1 VTDSPPTHPFE
12 QPDGQ
17 VRWQPDGQGGRQQ
30 DGEGEWQRPGGEP
43 PRPSIFSLEG
53 KPAPGLYFVA
63 WILSLVGA
71 GLIFVG
77 LMAGNP
83 ATSPPLVLSG
93 LVALGAGLSTAA
105 GYQILARSRRPPSA
119 YRGPSPLILF
129 GIVVA
134 VTSVVVGPLALLRIV
149 NLATTTGAL
158 AALIVT
164 ALAYLATVTTF
175 VLRSGALSWRDMGWP
190 GPDWRPGKALEDAA
204 AAIALM
210 APAFIAV
217 NLMGGVLASGLGV
230 RLESPLPMPRTSAEV
245 IALVLAAV
253 VVAPIGE
260 EVFFRGFALTAWQ
273 RDLGVRAALVRS
285 SVFFAVVHLANLTAT
300 TAREGF
306 LLAFVAF
313 VVYLPVAFLLGWLFQ
328 RRGIVASIAGHA
340 AANGTGLLLAALAER
355 LVQSG

>member
-1 VTDSPPTHPFE
+1 VTDSPPTHPFD

-17 VRWQPDGQGGRQQ
+17 VGWQPDGQGARQPDAQ
-30 DGEGEWQRPGGEP
+30 GEWPRREP

-63 WILSLVGA
+63 WILCLAGA
-71 GLIFVG
+71 ALIFVG
-77 LMAGNP
+77 LMAANP
-83 ATSPPLVLSG
+83 ATSPPLVLGG
-93 LVALGAGLSTAA
+93 LLALGAGLSTAG
-105 GYQILARSRRPPSA
+105 GYQIVARSRRPPSA

-164 ALAYLATVTTF
+164 ALAYLGIVTTF
-175 VLRSGALSWRDMGWP
+175 VLRSGALSWSDMGWP
-190 GPDWRPGKALEDAA
+190 EPHGWRPGKLLEDVT

-210 APAFIAV
+210 APTFIAV
-217 NLMGGVLASGLGV
+217 NLMGGVLAYGLGV
-230 RLESPLPMPRTSAEV
+230 RLESPLPTPRTGVEV
-245 IALVLAAV
+245 VALVLAAV

-285 SVFFAVVHLANLTAT
+285 SIFFAAVHLANLTAT
-300 TAREGF
+300 TAREGL